1 MQSLTWRRRSFHL
14 LGHELRMYKSDAP
27 GETDKTPLQT
37 ASLVGAIVSQT
48 YEESQVRA
56 SWKLGSGTGQVSDRL
71 GGNEEAFSLR
81 RAIDV
86 SIVPLLTPKQ
96 EFFMFADSPEDKDTI
111 LEGLTIAIE

>member
-1 MQSLTWRRRSFHL
+1 MQSLTWRRRFFHL

-48 YEESQVRA
+48 YEESQVRG
-56 SWKLGSGTGQVSDRL
+56 SWKLRSGTGQVSDRP
-71 GGNEEAFSLR
+71 GGGSEEALCYS
-81 RAIDV
+81 
-86 SIVPLLTPKQ
+86 PMLTAKQ

-111 LEGLTIAIE
+111 LEGLMIAIE